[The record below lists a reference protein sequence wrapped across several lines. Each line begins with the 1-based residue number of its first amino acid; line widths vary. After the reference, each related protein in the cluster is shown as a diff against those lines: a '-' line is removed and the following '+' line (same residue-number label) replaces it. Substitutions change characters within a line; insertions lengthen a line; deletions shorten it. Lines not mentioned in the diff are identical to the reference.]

1 LKQNQY
7 EDKFKAMTTK
17 PVKRLI
23 ISLAWPTILS
33 MIVTATYNMA
43 DTFFVGRLGTSA
55 TGGIGVVFSVMTM
68 IQAIG
73 FTFGQGSGNY
83 ISRLLGQ
90 RKGEEAERIASTGF
104 FCALG
109 LGVLLAIPG
118 ELLLTPIVRLLGAT
132 DTIVPYACAYLRF
145 ILIGMPFMIGG
156 FVLNCLL
163 RFQGSSFYG
172 MIGIVSG
179 AVINI
184 GLDPLFIFTF
194 QLGTAG
200 AALATAT
207 SQAVSF
213 FVLLY
218 QCSRSGNIRLRFR
231 NFAPSVSRARKM
243 AAGGLPTFFR
253 QGVFSVAMILLNR
266 QAGVYGDAAIAA
278 MSIVFRVIMFAISV
292 ILGFGQGFQPVIGFN
307 YGAKRTDRVLE
318 AYRFTVLASIAALAV
333 MSFAAFPF
341 APGIIEAFRRD
352 DPEVVRIGTMA
363 LRYQLV
369 ALPLSGF
376 VIVNNM
382 FFQVLGKTVRA
393 VIAAVARQGLFFIPL
408 ILLLPRLFGLAG
420 IQLAQPVGDVLT
432 FILVLFLSADLR
444 RRLKQMRIPDA
455 LSPRTEEI
463 DSAQCWI
470 GEI

>member
-1 LKQNQY
+1 MKQNQY

-73 FTFGQGSGNY
+73 FTLGQGSGNY
-83 ISRLLGQ
+83 ITRLLGQ
-90 RKGEEAERIASTGF
+90 RKGEEGNGSRRPF
-104 FCALG
+104 FLRPRSRRAVSDSG
-109 LGVLLAIPG
+109 RAVVNADR
-118 ELLLTPIVRLLGAT
+118 TPVRAT

-200 AALATAT
+200 AALATAI